1 MAELGIPHGSTRMQ
15 VDSYQSREMSG
26 GNGRTEP
33 PESSPALLFGQTHVL
48 EMIATGAPL
57 TEVLDTLV
65 RLIEQQSPRIFC
77 SVLLL
82 DQDGKHLRHGAAPSL
97 PVEYTQAIDGLEIGP
112 SVGSCGTAAYSGKPV
127 IVTDIE
133 TDSRWE
139 GFRELA
145 REHGLR
151 ASWSTPIFSSRGEM
165 LGTFAMYYG
174 APRGPSEQE
183 LGLISVA
190 THLAGIAIERA
201 AAEAENARLLGE
213 TEQARDAAEEA
224 NRAKSEFLAVV
235 SHELRTPLNAIIG
248 YADLLESGV
257 PEALPP
263 GAHKQVSRIH
273 VSSKYLR
280 DLIDEVL
287 AFARLE
293 AGRETVQL
301 RQIRVGDLL
310 HEVESVVEPLAADKG
325 LTLRAVRPDPEIEV
339 DTDAHKVRQI
349 LVSLLTNAVKFTER
363 GEVELRADRRNGS
376 VIYSVR
382 DTGIGILPEDQAKIF
397 EPFWQGEESNT
408 RTQGGTGL
416 GLGVSRGL
424 AKLLGGDLGVE
435 SQVGRGSVFTL
446 RVPDPS

>member
-1 MAELGIPHGSTRMQ
+1 M
-15 VDSYQSREMSG
+15 
-26 GNGRTEP
+26 
-33 PESSPALLFGQTHVL
+33 
-48 EMIATGAPL
+48 
-57 TEVLDTLV
+57 
-65 RLIEQQSPRIFC
+65 
-77 SVLLL
+77 
-82 DQDGKHLRHGAAPSL
+82 
-97 PVEYTQAIDGLEIGP
+97 
-112 SVGSCGTAAYSGKPV
+112 
-127 IVTDIE
+127 
-133 TDSRWE
+133 
-139 GFRELA
+139 
-145 REHGLR
+145 
-151 ASWSTPIFSSRGEM
+151 
-165 LGTFAMYYG
+165 
-174 APRGPSEQE
+174 
-183 LGLISVA
+183 
-190 THLAGIAIERA
+190 
-201 AAEAENARLLGE
+201 
-213 TEQARDAAEEA
+213 
-224 NRAKSEFLAVV
+224 V

-382 DTGIGILPEDQAKIF
+382 DTGIGIPPEDQAKIF